1 MCGVVEIW
9 ARGSRGW
16 KREEAEETRKF
27 CLTRSGSD
35 LGFKRAVLF
44 SGGGGGVKDAEEWR
58 ESWFSF
64 FVLLRRSEE
73 WCESFWGFSVFWRE
87 RFWLFG
93 EGLLLGAFFF

>member
-58 ESWFSF
+58 DRKSTRLNSSHN
-64 FVLLRRSEE
+64 VASRMPS
-73 WCESFWGFSVFWRE
+73 S
-87 RFWLFG
+87 
-93 EGLLLGAFFF
+93 A

>member
-16 KREEAEETRKF
+16 KGEEAEETRNF

-44 SGGGGGVKDAEEWR
+44 SG
-58 ESWFSF
+58 
-64 FVLLRRSEE
+64 LSE
-73 WCESFWGFSVFWRE
+73 
-87 RFWLFG
+87 L
-93 EGLLLGAFFF
+93 